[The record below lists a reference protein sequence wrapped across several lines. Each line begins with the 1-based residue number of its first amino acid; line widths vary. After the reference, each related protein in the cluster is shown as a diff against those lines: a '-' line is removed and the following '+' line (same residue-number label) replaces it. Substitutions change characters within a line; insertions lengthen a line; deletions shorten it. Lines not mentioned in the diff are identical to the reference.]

1 MSTATLHADV
11 PTPMRAR
18 RTSIGT
24 LSAVELRKS
33 VDTRAGRWL
42 LIIVGLIALGGLA
55 IGLFAVPSGDRTFS
69 TFSQIT
75 LNLTTLILP
84 VVGILLITSEWSQ
97 RSALT
102 TFALVPRRGRV
113 LAAKLIAGLVL
124 AIAGWAV
131 AYGLA
136 LLGTALASRPAGL
149 TGDAVWGLSTSGV
162 LQSLLFVV
170 LAMFGGIA
178 FGLLFLN
185 SAAAIVVNFILP
197 TVWTIVSSLVPG
209 LRDVQAWFDPG
220 TTWGRLIGEH
230 LAGKDWAEVLTTT
243 AIWVLLPGAVGA
255 YRMLTRE
262 VS

>member
-1 MSTATLHADV
+1 MTAATLHADV
-11 PTPMRAR
+11 PTPMRAKP
-18 RTSIGT
+18 TSIGT

-55 IGLFAVPSGDRTFS
+55 IGLFAVPSEARTFE
-69 TFSQIT
+69 TMSQIT
-75 LNLTTLILP
+75 MNLVALILP
-84 VVGILLITSEWSQ
+84 VVGILLITSEWTQ

-113 LAAKLIAGLVL
+113 LVAKLIAGLVL

-136 LLGTALASRPAGL
+136 VLGTAVASRPAGL
-149 TGDAVWGLSTSGV
+149 TGDEVWGLSTSGV
-162 LQSLLFVV
+162 LQSVLFLV
-170 LAMFGGIA
+170 LTMFGGMA

-185 SAAAIVVNFILP
+185 SAAAIVVNFLLP
-197 TVWTIVSSLVPG
+197 TVFTIVATLVSG
-209 LRDVQAWFDPG
+209 FRDAQPWFDPAV
-220 TTWGRLIGEH
+220 TWARLLSQD
-230 LAGKDWAEVLTTT
+230 LAGRDWAQIGTTT
-243 AIWVLLPGAVGA
+243 AVWVLLPGVIGA